1 MKTAKAQVVKLNPR
15 RRKARVDG
23 EAGNRGRKNHPNRD
37 CYSTK
42 SLFPKSIWTSESKKG
57 RKKQNGG
64 ATMKRCIN
72 GFPHRVLFTNA
83 LLFTSSLELS
93 VHFILKHPVANV
105 LFS

>member
-23 EAGNRGRKNHPNRD
+23 EAGNRGRKNHPIRD

-93 VHFILKHPVANV
+93 VHFIEELK
-105 LFS
+105 